1 MAREI
6 NSIDSFRF
14 KLFLVM
20 ALVLV
25 CHHAAFAS
33 DKIVIGASLP
43 LSGPLAGFG
52 GYQRWGYEA
61 AVADINEKGGVSIK
75 GEKRLVQL
83 VIRDDKTDPVTT
95 SRNVQT
101 LINRDNAVALLGSC
115 TPALVNAG
123 GLMAERS
130 QIPMV
135 TGCSPLA
142 SFRSVRQWRYVWSI
156 FFDEPDV
163 AQAPFKMLQ
172 ELAIPTNRKIAI
184 LHDNGPD
191 GTAVGGEYWP
201 KAAAEAGYE
210 IVVKESFPIDN
221 TQFGSMLLKAKDS
234 GADIVLVNAITP
246 QAVAIRKQME
256 TAGLRPKVLFM
267 EKGAE
272 PEQFATA
279 LGKLA
284 DGVMVGS
291 YWDPSFPFPGSKALG
306 DRFERESGSSF
317 SQHIADSYAAT
328 QVLLDAIEAA
338 GSVDREAINTAI
350 AATDKSYVVGPV
362 KFTADHTSKIPTA
375 IVQWQAGKPIVVWP
389 KERTTGVIFAV
400 AQ

>member
-20 ALVLV
+20 ALVLM
-25 CHHAAFAS
+25 CHHAAFAA

-61 AVADINEKGGVSIK
+61 AVADINEKGGVLIK

-83 VIRDDKTDPVTT
+83 VVRDDKTDPVTT
-95 SRNVQT
+95 SRNIQT

-142 SFRSVRQWRYVWSI
+142 SFRSVRQWKYVWSI

-221 TQFGSMLLKAKDS
+221 TQFGSMLMKAKDS
-234 GADIVLVNAITP
+234 GADIVSV
-246 QAVAIRKQME
+246 
-256 TAGLRPKVLFM
+256 
-267 EKGAE
+267 
-272 PEQFATA
+272 
-279 LGKLA
+279 
-284 DGVMVGS
+284 S
-291 YWDPSFPFPGSKALG
+291 YTHLTLPTKA
-306 DRFERESGSSF
+306 
-317 SQHIADSYAAT
+317 
-328 QVLLDAIEAA
+328 
-338 GSVDREAINTAI
+338 
-350 AATDKSYVVGPV
+350 
-362 KFTADHTSKIPTA
+362 
-375 IVQWQAGKPIVVWP
+375 
-389 KERTTGVIFAV
+389 
-400 AQ
+400 